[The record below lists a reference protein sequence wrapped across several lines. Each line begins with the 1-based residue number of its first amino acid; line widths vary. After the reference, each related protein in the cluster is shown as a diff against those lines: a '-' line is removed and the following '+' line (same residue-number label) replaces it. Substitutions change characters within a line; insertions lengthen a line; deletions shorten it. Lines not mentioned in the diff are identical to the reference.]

1 MIDVGFVHVFKFSLR
16 NEYMVQ
22 KIILANCS
30 RLIKAVTSKIIIDDW
45 KQRKRINNALP
56 EEQRRTDVKNCNCPC
71 FKVRQ
76 LVVYTKRLRPFLS
89 VGVPSYLYFKKIL
102 ELSLEHNTY

>member
-16 NEYMVQ
+16 NEYVVQ

-30 RLIKAVTSKIIIDDW
+30 RLIKAVTSKVIIVDW
-45 KQRKRINNALP
+45 KQWKRINKDVLTW
-56 EEQRRTDVKNCNCPC
+56 RTLLKNCNCPC

-76 LVVYTKRLRPFLS
+76 LVVDMKRLRPFLS
-89 VGVPSYLYFKKIL
+89 VGVHLYLYFKKIL
-102 ELSLEHNTY
+102 ELSLERNTY